1 MNPKSTTH
9 LWNRVWHHAQQT
21 LPQQKKQ
28 PRHQLKLA
36 YNNMKISGFQSV
48 VIQGAYV
55 LNLLFFL
62 FPICLLSIPLYKFQM
77 H

>member
-1 MNPKSTTH
+1 MESGVCGMHNKLSPT
-9 LWNRVWHHAQQT
+9 
-21 LPQQKKQ
+21 KKQ

-48 VIQGAYV
+48 VIQGAYLCV
-55 LNLLFFL
+55 ESPHFL
-62 FPICLLSIPLYKFQM
+62 FPICLLSIPLYHFKM

>member
-1 MNPKSTTH
+1 MNPKSTH

-21 LPQQKKQ
+21 LPPTKKQ

-48 VIQGAYV
+48 VIQRAYV
-55 LNLLFFL
+55 MNLLYSSL
-62 FPICLLSIPLYKFQM
+62 
-77 H
+77 